1 MDVPSQKTMVSMPGV
16 GSEFYNAPS
25 SLVFEER
32 SFVLLD
38 KEERMSKIWCI
49 VYLMLVLIHTKVG
62 SWSLQGVSATE
73 QQDNRAPGD
82 IPTVPESPVSHHGT
96 AVQLERHVI
105 CMRKK
110 KLHTAFPV

>member
-38 KEERMSKIWCI
+38 KEERMSK
-49 VYLMLVLIHTKVG
+49 
-62 SWSLQGVSATE
+62 SW
-73 QQDNRAPGD
+73 
-82 IPTVPESPVSHHGT
+82 
-96 AVQLERHVI
+96 
-105 CMRKK
+105 
-110 KLHTAFPV
+110 